1 MLYVFKSWFKS
12 NQKIMTLAR
21 WYTQKSMTLNRVE
34 RIDLHRY
41 ADISKYVCG
50 FIYMSINTCEIKL
63 E

>member
-1 MLYVFKSWFKS
+1 MV
-12 NQKIMTLAR
+12 
-21 WYTQKSMTLNRVE
+21 YTEINDTDRVE
-34 RIDLHRY
+34 RVDLHRY

>member
-1 MLYVFKSWFKS
+1 
-12 NQKIMTLAR
+12 MTLAR

-34 RIDLHRY
+34 RVDLHRY

-63 E
+63 G